1 MDNYSHV
8 ENLLSDILVSDDEV
22 EELAADGGADGGEED
37 VGAAEVVGDEAVD
50 ARQDRL
56 LVATLPQVS
65 DDLRRDA
72 WRANR

>member
-1 MDNYSHV
+1 M

-50 ARQDRL
+50 ARQD
-56 LVATLPQVS
+56 
-65 DDLRRDA
+65 
-72 WRANR
+72 